1 MFNTTIREN
10 MQFAKPGATDAEIE
24 AALRDANAWDFIQ
37 DKMSKGLD
45 TEIGGVGGQLS
56 GG

>member
-10 MQFAKPGATDAEIE
+10 MQFARPGATEEEII
-24 AALRDANAWDFIQ
+24 AALRDANAWDFIES
-37 DKMSKGLD
+37 KMSQGLD
-45 TEIGGVGGQLS
+45 TVIGGVGGQLS

>member
-10 MQFAKPGATDAEIE
+10 MQFAKPGATDQEIE
-24 AALRDANAWDFIQ
+24 TALRDANAWDFIA

>member
-10 MQFAKPGATDAEIE
+10 MQFAKPGATEQEIIQ
-24 AALRDANAWDFIQ
+24 ALQDANAWDFIK
-37 DKMSKGLD
+37 DKMTKGLD

>member
-10 MQFAKPGATDAEIE
+10 MQFAKPGATEEEII
-24 AALRDANAWDFIQ
+24 AALQDANAWDFINE
-37 DKMSKGLD
+37 KMTKGLD